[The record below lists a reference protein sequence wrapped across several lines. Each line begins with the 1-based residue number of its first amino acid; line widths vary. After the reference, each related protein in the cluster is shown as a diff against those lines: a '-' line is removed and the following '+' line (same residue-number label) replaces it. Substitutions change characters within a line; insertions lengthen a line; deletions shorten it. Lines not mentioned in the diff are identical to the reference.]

1 MLLTLVAG
9 NALAQTSYLI
19 PNDGTTSTLDLTD
32 KAVGY
37 SCKIYD
43 ASGPNANYDIYT
55 EGTLLVKVANGMC
68 LNISGTVKA
77 NDDDEVEYFAIYDG
91 STVEDN
97 LLGKFGEP
105 SGQFVSVAGSTSN
118 MLLHFLTYGWEC
130 YEGVEVTATIAVKDG
145 DFVYA
150 DNAKTHLI
158 KYVGAGGTVE
168 IPSAVTN
175 IDCNAFYG
183 CNNLNYNTVGGL
195 NYIGGSSNQYLF
207 LVGPTSTGITE
218 CTINSNTKYIGREAF
233 KDCSNLTTINVPS
246 GVTSIGD
253 NAFAGLVNVVYS
265 GSAGTE
271 NDSWGANVRN
281 GEVVGDFL
289 LGSNGTV
296 IGAYYGEGGAIIVIP
311 QAVTTICGHVFENSG
326 ITSVDFSQATGLTT
340 IGDYAFSNCDELTTV
355 TIPASV
361 TTMGYRVFDG
371 CDNISTIYCVG
382 DASASGWD
390 SEWNYGYFYGWGW
403 KRVPTIWDYNNWSID
418 ENGELSFNKDYRC
431 TSYDTYPWYA
441 LRSQIKSVKVG
452 ADVTTIGDYAFDNT
466 YGSYRNLVS
475 VDFSEATNL
484 VEIGYHAFYSNNG
497 ITTLNIPQM
506 VSSIG
511 YEAFIGV
518 KCINYYGNAGSS
530 SDKWGARV
538 RNGYVEDGFVYSDN
552 TKTYLASYI
561 GDGGSINIPS
571 GVVTIGSGA
580 FSDCTTLTA
589 VSIPASVQ
597 AIYDNAFY
605 NCSALTTVNIPASV
619 EYISYNAFYGCSSLA
634 TVDMSNATNLRY
646 IYDCA
651 FFDCTTLTAVSL
663 PASVEYIGSSAFSSC
678 SSLETVDMSNATNLR
693 YICSYAFSD
702 CAALSSVSI
711 PESIVRVD
719 YDAFYNCSSSLFT
732 QQGGFY
738 YLGNNTNPYVV
749 LMKPVTPGNI
759 STLRVENGVKAVA
772 VNAFNGCTAFPTTEN
787 GASYVGSS
795 SNSYLILAK
804 ASSTEITSCTIN
816 SNTKIIA
823 PFAFWDCCELSNQK
837 VTIPEGIELMG
848 YQAFGCG
855 NGSAPKF
862 ECNEGSQPARWDEY
876 WNPNGGQVVWGAD
889 SYEID
894 ANGVLTINKCV
905 DANNYTDY
913 PWYSKAES
921 ITKVVF
927 AEGVSCVGK
936 YAFYNYNLTEVVIPS
951 TMESIGDYAFRYCYN
966 LSDINLD
973 DATSLTSIGDNAFD
987 NCDALTN
994 INLGNAT
1001 SLTSIGKYAFYSC
1014 DILSDINLDN
1024 ATSLTTIG
1032 EYAFAYCN
1040 TLTDINL
1047 SNATNLTSIC
1057 KYAFYYCNHLETI
1070 ELPSSVTFIGE
1081 YAFNSYSNLEYNVSE
1096 GVRYLG
1102 NTSNPYLYLA
1112 KVNSTSDEQYTINAN
1127 TRFIGINAFSGC
1139 SNLSS
1144 ITIPASV
1151 TSIGYNAFGG
1161 CSKLITI
1168 DVPSTVTYIER
1179 NAFNDVGNINY
1190 NGPYG
1195 TATDTWGAGARNG
1208 SIDDNFVYAD
1218 ATRTTIVKY
1227 IGSDTEVTIPASVET
1242 IGNHAFEYKGITSVD
1257 FSQATQLTQ
1266 IGEYAFCNTSLTE
1279 VAIPA
1284 SVETIGAFAFYEC
1297 HQLESVDFS
1306 SAISLATIDQYAFY
1320 YCNKLTSVVI
1330 PESVVIIGNY
1340 AFQYCN
1346 SLTEV
1351 AVPSSVKSV
1360 GSYVF
1365 SNCES
1370 LTEVDFSQAT
1380 SLISIGYYV
1389 FSGCSNLLSSIEIPS
1404 TVTNISSD
1412 AFYGIKNII
1421 YNGSAG
1427 GATEKFGALT
1437 RNGTFDGNFVF
1448 ADEAKTALTGY
1459 TCKSGSVTIPDGVKT
1474 IGAYA
1479 FDKCSDVTVTIP
1491 SALSISSIGQYAFND
1506 IANVINYNSYE
1517 TNSPWGAK
1525 KYFKSSDIDID
1536 ENGFIFTAG
1545 SERTELIGYMGS
1557 ATDIVIPQTVT
1568 TIADEVFKDLSITS
1582 VDFSSAENLES
1593 IGQYAFYNCDNL
1605 TSIYIPATVTSMGY
1619 YAFADCSNLSINCA
1633 AADRPDGWDYSWNP
1647 SNRPVR
1653 WLCDAWSIDETGL
1666 LTVKADV
1673 SCNWN
1678 QYPWYRY
1685 KNYYNNNITGVAF
1698 AEGVTTIGE
1707 GAFYDANWRG
1717 YYNYI
1722 ATVTI
1727 PSTVTTIGGNAFYS
1741 CSNITSVYYA
1751 SLSSL
1756 CGIDFED
1763 KDSNPLNNGATLYIN
1778 GEEKTEITIPAEV
1791 TSIGQYAFYNCDNI
1805 TKVVIHD
1812 GVEIVGYYAF
1822 YSCDNLTIWCEA
1834 GAKPEGW
1841 HSNWNPSGRT
1851 VIWDMNNWSLSD
1863 DGLLTVK
1870 KSFSYE
1876 NSSSYPWYYF
1886 QSDIKAVKFEAA
1898 VTEIGNNAFY
1908 DYDNLLTVDFS
1919 EATGLTSIGYRT
1931 FCSCSYLTTVDM
1943 SGATS
1948 LTTIGSE
1955 AFYESNRISRVD
1967 FASEKSLLEM
1977 QYADS
1982 YSNPLRNGANAFI
1995 NDVETAEIVVPENV
2009 TAIGQYA
2016 LYGCSNLTKIV
2027 VHGNVAEMGTCAID
2041 GSSELV
2047 IWCEAESKPDGWNS
2061 SWNPDGHTV
2070 MWDYK
2075 NWSLSD
2081 DGLLTVKKSFSYD
2094 YSEDYPWNYFQS
2106 DIKTVKLEAAV
2117 TEIGNNAF
2125 YDYDNLLTV
2134 DFSEATGLTS
2144 IGQYAFNNCDNLE
2157 SVTIPA
2163 AVTKIGSSAFNDC
2176 DNLKTVDLSNTAVL
2190 KTIGDYAFS
2199 SCDNLESV
2207 TIPAAVTEIGDY
2219 AFSNCSSLATVELSD
2234 NASLKSIGERAF
2246 YYCGA
2251 LSSIDLSKAKVLE
2264 EIGGYAFYECDKL
2277 TSVYIPLSVESIG
2290 EFAFSYSDNLSIIN
2304 CEATSAGDN
2313 WDGNW
2318 NYKNGNYYPVA
2329 WDCTNW
2335 SLSSDGLL
2343 TVKKQY
2349 NFESKEAYPWYELR
2363 SQITGVEFDNSNAT
2377 FTSIGNYA
2385 FYCYSNLQ
2393 TATIPAGVTAI
2404 GDHAFQGCNNLKVVD
2419 LSNTTTLA
2427 TIGDYAFYGCG
2438 ELQSLTIP
2446 STVTSIGNDAFRE
2459 CQKLETIDLSKLTS
2473 LESIGSRA
2481 FYNCDQLASAYIPL
2495 SVQSV
2500 GEYAFYSCDNL
2511 GLIYIEAETLVPD
2524 GWDSNWSNYNN
2535 VAWDCTNWSLSAS
2548 GKLTIKKQFTA
2559 ENAESYPWYQMRSQ
2573 ITSVEFDNSNATFT
2587 AIGNYAFYGCENLTA
2602 IEISATVESIGN
2614 YAFYGCQKLESVEL
2628 SDNTSLESIGNHA
2641 FYECNALADIDLSKA
2656 TKLKTIGQYAFYN
2669 CDGLTTMTIPASVTF
2684 IDNEVFSYSENMQFI
2699 SCEAPSFPDGWN
2711 GSWNYGYFN
2720 YSWKHLPVLWD
2731 CNNMSLSNDGML
2743 TVSKDYEFESYDNY
2757 PWYNLKGLIK
2767 GVTFESGVTV
2777 IGDYAF
2783 YNWGS
2788 YYPNLATV
2796 VIPATVASIGN
2807 YAFYYCQNLTSADL
2821 KGAYGLTT
2829 IGNYAFYEC
2838 GLTEIT
2844 IPANVTTIEEGA
2856 FEYCSNVESINL
2868 SGATSLETI
2877 ETNAF
2882 FDCFKTFNID
2892 VPSNVTYIGDG
2903 AFQNIKNLKY
2913 SGSYGDPSDTWG
2925 ALARNAYVDGDFTY
2939 RDGTKTYLLGYT
2951 GNGGNITIPSTV
2963 VTIGDNVFAE
2973 KENIT
2978 GVEITAN
2985 VMQIGSSAFAD
2996 CSNLAT
3002 VNLSNATNLTTIG
3015 SGAFSGCNA
3024 LTSVTIPSTVT
3035 SINNRAFNYCESLV
3049 TVDLSNATSLK
3060 TIGSSAFNY
3069 CENLSRVDLS
3079 NATSLEYIDNY
3090 VFYGC
3095 AALQSIVI
3103 PSKVEYI
3110 GSYAFQN
3117 CTSLRTVNL
3126 NNATGLYHIY
3136 NNAFDGCYNLYTI
3149 DLSKATNLEYIDGYA
3164 FSDCDALTQVTIPA
3178 KVGSISDGAF
3188 SDCNNLATVNMSNA
3202 KNLGYIGHYA
3212 FQECALTSVAIPE
3225 NVTSIGDY
3233 AFGDC
3238 SSLSSV
3244 SIPNGI
3250 VHVGE
3255 NAFSNCNN
3263 LTFTQSNGFC
3273 YLGNSQNQYVV
3284 LVKPV
3289 AAGDLSSCTVNSGV
3303 KIVAVGAFNNC
3314 TVFPTTEN
3322 GACYV
3327 GNNSNPYLILARAES
3342 QDISSCT
3349 INSNTRIIAPRAF
3362 WNCYSLSSLDIP
3374 VGVEHVGYYA
3384 VGYYYGAP
3392 EVNCYTGDP
3401 SQWDGAW
3408 NPYGNNTNWA
3418 VDGWEFN
3425 EVSGLLTVKTD
3436 VVLWHQSYYPW
3447 YDLISSIR
3455 EIQFTDNVSRIGDYA
3470 FYNYYNL
3477 TKVTIPASVT
3487 SIGYEAF
3494 YNCNGLSTVDFSNA
3508 SGLQSIGYEAFAY
3521 CYNLNNAD
3529 LSGATNLKS
3538 IGSYA
3543 FYYDNLNKIVIPA
3556 SVEEIGYYVFWY
3568 WNSNV
3573 ALCEANG
3580 PAEGWD
3586 DNWTTY
3592 AKIWH
3597 YNNNALTLTVNNS
3610 SYGSVRTNTVN
3621 DVDVNQVIPNGIYT
3635 YGDVVSIEAVS
3646 NSGSIFLR
3654 WNDGVTDNQRD
3665 ITITDNLSLEA
3676 IFGSD
3681 GTVYTVNVGTNNSNW
3696 GTVTGTGNY
3705 VSGDYVE
3712 LEAVPAE
3719 HYHFVRWSDDEENT
3733 DPNRSFYID
3742 SDVSFSAVFEPDP
3755 CMVTVNVTGNGTVE
3769 NEAQYGYATC
3779 PTIYAYPEEGWYLAY
3794 WTTPDGTYFDNNHGF
3809 WIYNDTELTA
3819 VFKPVQ
3825 NVTVGT
3831 NIVEAYGRKYN
3842 NCKFEAE
3849 VSGEYVI
3856 YGASINNY
3864 PYIYVYD
3871 AYGYELAQ
3879 TSGSDRI
3886 TIDLE
3891 AGETY
3896 YIGAGNNNSAIE
3908 KMQLFI
3914 MASVSITA
3922 QGNGGT
3928 FEGDGEYTY
3937 GDDVTV
3943 TATPNEG
3950 MFFVKWSDGE
3960 NKNVYSLK
3968 AYGNTTL
3975 NAEFSAIHQA
3985 VEGDNTVVGFYSGVT
4000 ENYNCQFTPS
4010 YSGPYVFFSQSE
4022 NDTYGILYDENKT
4035 VLESDDNSGENGNF
4049 SFTYELEAG
4058 KTYYIAASY
4067 VYTGNAGDEMNLVIG
4082 TPVNVTATVDGNGS
4096 VLGAGLYAYGSKVTL
4111 RANPE
4116 SGNRFVR
4123 WSDLSTANPYQFT
4136 VYEDVELQAIFADES
4151 EDVYA
4156 VSAVV
4161 NNNSYGS
4168 VSGGSNYTAG
4178 ERVELAVTAN
4188 SGYTFICWTDGNSQN
4203 PRVFNASE
4211 NVSLM
4216 AVLTPEGTTVH
4227 TVSATANDAN
4237 MGNVTG
4243 GRYYADGETAT
4254 ISAVPVSGYKFVRW
4268 NDGTTTNPLVFTV
4281 TGDTEIEAMFV
4292 DESTPVYTVSVGVA
4306 SASANFGSVSGGGV
4320 FISGEPVSLT
4330 ASAIEHYQFVKWS
4343 NNETANPYNFNVS
4356 SNVDVA
4362 AVFEPMNYNVTV
4374 VAENGIVT
4382 NGDGPRKYGT
4392 WTTISV
4398 QAAEH
4403 YHFVGWLDGQTSTTR
4418 TEQVL
4423 GDLEFTA
4430 LFEKDKYQIN
4440 AWADND
4446 ATVSGTG
4453 EYEYEATATLTVTP
4467 AEGYH
4472 FVKWSDDATAQN
4484 PRQIVVDKN
4493 LDLYAQTAI
4502 NEYQVTVDA
4511 ANGSV
4516 EGITNPYNHGSE
4528 GTFTAVPA
4536 DGYRFVRWSATNR
4549 ENPFTMQITS
4559 NVVLRPLFASP
4570 DDDVYDV
4577 VVSATEGGA
4586 VTGGG
4591 IFLKDEK
4598 TTITATPDQ
4607 GYHFVKWSNGKTE
4620 TSFELTVTESVN
4632 LKAEFD
4638 KNVHTLTVSAGANG
4652 TVTGGGTVE
4661 AGSSAEISATAAEG
4675 YHFVKWSDGNT
4686 SASRTVVVDKDI
4698 ELTAEFAIN
4707 TYAVKASATNG
4718 KVEGAGNYN
4727 HGAEATLTATA
4738 AEGYHFVKWSD
4749 GVETA
4754 TRKVTVK
4761 SDLSFTA
4768 EFAINTYAVK
4778 VTAAN
4783 GTATGEGTYEHG
4795 AKAKLSVTA
4804 AEGYHFVKWSDGE
4817 TKATRTVVVTDN
4829 VTLTAE
4835 FEINSYT
4842 VSASA
4847 TNGTGEGTG
4856 TYNYGAEATL
4866 TAVANTGYHFTKWS
4880 DGVETAT
4887 RKVTVKSDLSFT
4899 AEFVVNSYTISVDSA
4914 ANGTIT
4920 GAGTYTYGATATLE
4934 AKANKGY
4941 HFVMWTDSVMTAT
4954 RTVEVT
4960 GNATFSAVF
4969 AGDSYELTV
4978 KAKNGTVEGAG
4989 TYENGTEATLTAVA
5003 DAGYIFSKWD
5013 DDNTDNPR
5021 TVTVTGNKT
5030 YTATFKKALY
5040 SVTVNAE
5047 NGQITGAA
5055 DSLELGATV
5064 TLTAIADEGYHFV
5077 MWSDS
5082 VTENPRT
5089 VTLTA
5094 ELLQQVKDS
5103 IEFTAIF
5110 EVNTDVADEAAEAV
5124 NIFAYGN
5131 TIVVENAVSDIFV
5144 YNAMGRLIERVAAE
5158 AGRTEIKIDGAGIH
5172 VVKTGNTA
5180 KRVMIND

>member
-1 MLLTLVAG
+1 MKKLFLLCTMLLALVVGKAE
-9 NALAQTSYLI
+9 NETAQILNNDDGDYVLI
-19 PNDGTTSTLDLTD
+19 PKGDVDNPPTLELNLTG
-32 KAVGY
+32 KSVGY
-37 SCKIYD
+37 SFKILNDVGNNDGDSPNYNPNHPYYYD
-43 ASGPNANYDIYT
+43 NCGAYLLITAPVGCMINLSGTVIT
-55 EGTLLVKVANGMC
+55 EGTSWDWLE
-68 LNISGTVKA
+68 IH
-77 NDDDEVEYFAIYDG
+77 DG
-91 STVEDN
+91 STN
-97 LLGKFGEP
+97 SSPQLGSLFGNR
-105 SGQFVSVAGSTSN
+105 SGSENNTVNVISSSEN
-118 MLLHFLTYGWEC
+118 MLLFFRSDGS
-130 YEGVEVTATIAVKDG
+130 GVDLGVNVTAT
-145 DFVYA
+145 
-150 DNAKTHLI
+150 L
-158 KYVGAGGTVE
+158 
-168 IPSAVTN
+168 
-175 IDCNAFYG
+175 
-183 CNNLNYNTVGGL
+183 
-195 NYIGGSSNQYLF
+195 
-207 LVGPTSTGITE
+207 
-218 CTINSNTKYIGREAF
+218 
-233 KDCSNLTTINVPS
+233 INVDADDNGFVWNS
-246 GVTSIGD
+246 DTYELVAYTGD
-253 NAFAGLVNVVYS
+253 
-265 GSAGTE
+265 
-271 NDSWGANVRN
+271 
-281 GEVVGDFL
+281 
-289 LGSNGTV
+289 
-296 IGAYYGEGGAIIVIP
+296 GGNIVIP
-311 QAVTTICGHVFENSG
+311 SSITTIGSNVFANNSD
-326 ITSVDFSQATGLTT
+326 ITSVDFSQATNLTAIGEKAFAYCGNIESINIPENVQTIGKNAFAGILIVYYEGTADDENDDNWGATVRNGQISGDFVLNAAGNTIAKYIGDGGEVQIPSTVTTIGDDAFSGRGDIESVDFSLATSLTT
-340 IGDYAFSNCDELTTV
+340 IGNSAFYYCDGLIEIA
-355 TIPASV
+355 IPASV
-361 TTMGYRVFDG
+361 TT
-371 CDNISTIYCVG
+371 
-382 DASASGWD
+382 
-390 SEWNYGYFYGWGW
+390 
-403 KRVPTIWDYNNWSID
+403 
-418 ENGELSFNKDYRC
+418 
-431 TSYDTYPWYA
+431 
-441 LRSQIKSVKVG
+441 
-452 ADVTTIGDYAFDNT
+452 
-466 YGSYRNLVS
+466 
-475 VDFSEATNL
+475 
-484 VEIGYHAFYSNNG
+484 
-497 ITTLNIPQM
+497 
-506 VSSIG
+506 
-511 YEAFIGV
+511 
-518 KCINYYGNAGSS
+518 
-530 SDKWGARV
+530 
-538 RNGYVEDGFVYSDN
+538 
-552 TKTYLASYI
+552 
-561 GDGGSINIPS
+561 
-571 GVVTIGSGA
+571 
-580 FSDCTTLTA
+580 
-589 VSIPASVQ
+589 
-597 AIYDNAFY
+597 
-605 NCSALTTVNIPASV
+605 
-619 EYISYNAFYGCSSLA
+619 
-634 TVDMSNATNLRY
+634 
-646 IYDCA
+646 
-651 FFDCTTLTAVSL
+651 
-663 PASVEYIGSSAFSSC
+663 
-678 SSLETVDMSNATNLR
+678 
-693 YICSYAFSD
+693 
-702 CAALSSVSI
+702 
-711 PESIVRVD
+711 
-719 YDAFYNCSSSLFT
+719 
-732 QQGGFY
+732 
-738 YLGNNTNPYVV
+738 
-749 LMKPVTPGNI
+749 
-759 STLRVENGVKAVA
+759 
-772 VNAFNGCTAFPTTEN
+772 
-787 GASYVGSS
+787 
-795 SNSYLILAK
+795 
-804 ASSTEITSCTIN
+804 
-816 SNTKIIA
+816 
-823 PFAFWDCCELSNQK
+823 
-837 VTIPEGIELMG
+837 
-848 YQAFGCG
+848 
-855 NGSAPKF
+855 
-862 ECNEGSQPARWDEY
+862 
-876 WNPNGGQVVWGAD
+876 
-889 SYEID
+889 
-894 ANGVLTINKCV
+894 
-905 DANNYTDY
+905 
-913 PWYSKAES
+913 
-921 ITKVVF
+921 
-927 AEGVSCVGK
+927 
-936 YAFYNYNLTEVVIPS
+936 
-951 TMESIGDYAFRYCYN
+951 
-966 LSDINLD
+966 
-973 DATSLTSIGDNAFD
+973 IGDNAFQYCD
-987 NCDALTN
+987 NL
-994 INLGNAT
+994 AT
-1001 SLTSIGKYAFYSC
+1001 VDFSL
-1014 DILSDINLDN
+1014 
-1024 ATSLTTIG
+1024 ATTLTTIG
-1032 EYAFAYCN
+1032 EYAFASCG
-1040 TLTDINL
+1040 LDEIDIP
-1047 SNATNLTSIC
+1047 SRVS
-1057 KYAFYYCNHLETI
+1057 TI
-1070 ELPSSVTFIGE
+1070 G
-1081 YAFNSYSNLEYNVSE
+1081 
-1096 GVRYLG
+1096 
-1102 NTSNPYLYLA
+1102 
-1112 KVNSTSDEQYTINAN
+1112 D
-1127 TRFIGINAFSGC
+1127 NAFEGIKVV
-1139 SNLSS
+1139 NYEGE
-1144 ITIPASV
+1144 TGSV
-1151 TSIGYNAFGG
+1151 S
-1161 CSKLITI
+1161 
-1168 DVPSTVTYIER
+1168 
-1179 NAFNDVGNINY
+1179 
-1190 NGPYG
+1190 
-1195 TATDTWGAGARNG
+1195 DTWGALARNG
-1208 SIDDNFVYAD
+1208 QISGDFVLNVAGN
-1218 ATRTTIVKY
+1218 TIIKY
-1227 IGSDTEVTIPASVET
+1227 IGEGGEVQIPSMVTT
-1242 IGNHAFEYKGITSVD
+1242 IGDDAFNDRDDIESVD
-1257 FSQATQLTQ
+1257 FSLA
-1266 IGEYAFCNTSLTE
+1266 TSLTTIDNAAFYDCDALTSI
-1279 VAIPA
+1279 AIPA
-1284 SVETIGAFAFYEC
+1284 SVETIGGRAFLGCDA
-1297 HQLESVDFS
+1297 LESVDLS
-1306 SAISLATIDQYAFY
+1306 
-1320 YCNKLTSVVI
+1320 
-1330 PESVVIIGNY
+1330 G
-1340 AFQYCN
+1340 
-1346 SLTEV
+1346 
-1351 AVPSSVKSV
+1351 
-1360 GSYVF
+1360 
-1365 SNCES
+1365 
-1370 LTEVDFSQAT
+1370 AT
-1380 SLISIGYYV
+1380 SL
-1389 FSGCSNLLSSIEIPS
+1389 
-1404 TVTNISSD
+1404 T
-1412 AFYGIKNII
+1412 
-1421 YNGSAG
+1421 
-1427 GATEKFGALT
+1427 
-1437 RNGTFDGNFVF
+1437 
-1448 ADEAKTALTGY
+1448 
-1459 TCKSGSVTIPDGVKT
+1459 TID
-1474 IGAYA
+1474 
-1479 FDKCSDVTVTIP
+1479 D
-1491 SALSISSIGQYAFND
+1491 YAFNNCD
-1506 IANVINYNSYE
+1506 ALTTIAIPASVE
-1517 TNSPWGAK
+1517 T
-1525 KYFKSSDIDID
+1525 
-1536 ENGFIFTAG
+1536 
-1545 SERTELIGYMGS
+1545 IGYMTFEGCDNLQTVDLSGATSLTTIGNSAFYDCDALISIAIPASVETIEYRAFYQCYALKSIDLNS
-1557 ATDIVIPQTVT
+1557 ATG
-1568 TIADEVFKDLSITS
+1568 
-1582 VDFSSAENLES
+1582 LES
-1593 IGQYAFYNCDNL
+1593 IG
-1605 TSIYIPATVTSMGY
+1605 G
-1619 YAFADCSNLSINCA
+1619 YAFADCGTISVDVPKTVTSIGMYAFNGMPNINYTGTANDDYSNNWGASARNGQVGNFIYSDSDHKSLVGCIITHGSVEIPAGVEYIGDRIFKNNVNVSVTIPSSVTSIDYSAFAGVANIINNSNYHTNEPWGATNNNKTIDGDFVYNDNNKTTIVGYIGEGGSIEIPAGVETINEYAFSGSGTLTAVDFSKTTGLSIGEYAFSGCGLTEVTIPANVSSLGAVIFAGNLNLAVINCEFPMEQS
-1633 AADRPDGWDYSWNP
+1633 ADVCPNGNWYWKTGGGERYPVKWQCNDWQLSDDG
-1647 SNRPVR
+1647 V
-1653 WLCDAWSIDETGL
+1653 
-1666 LTVKADV
+1666 LTVKANINYD
-1673 SCNWN
+1673 SYDY
-1678 QYPWYRY
+1678 YPWSDFRSQIESVEFAS
-1685 KNYYNNNITGVAF
+1685 NVTAIGVY
-1698 AEGVTTIGE
+1698 
-1707 GAFYDANWRG
+1707 AFYGLDAMAE
-1717 YYNYI
+1717 I
-1722 ATVTI
+1722 TI
-1727 PSTVTTIGGNAFYS
+1727 PSTITEIGGYAFYD
-1741 CSNITSVYYA
+1741 CDA
-1751 SLSSL
+1751 L
-1756 CGIDFED
+1756 
-1763 KDSNPLNNGATLYIN
+1763 
-1778 GEEKTEITIPAEV
+1778 TEITIPATV
-1791 TSIGQYAFYNCDNI
+1791 QTMGDQ
-1805 TKVVIHD
+1805 VIY
-1812 GVEIVGYYAF
+1812 E
-1822 YSCDNLTIWCEA
+1822 CDNLNIIYCEA
-1834 GAKPEGW
+1834 ETKPAGW
-1841 HSNWNPSGRT
+1841 DVNWNYGYFSSYGWGR
-1851 VIWDMNNWSLSD
+1851 IPALMDCKNLSLSD
-1863 DGLLTVK
+1863 DGLLTVTK
-1870 KSFSYE
+1870 NYNYDDASY
-1876 NSSSYPWYYF
+1876 YPWYYLIGKE
-1886 QSDIKAVKFEAA
+1886 QLTAVEF
-1898 VTEIGNNAFY
+1898 
-1908 DYDNLLTVDFS
+1908 
-1919 EATGLTSIGYRT
+1919 TS
-1931 FCSCSYLTTVDM
+1931 
-1943 SGATS
+1943 
-1948 LTTIGSE
+1948 
-1955 AFYESNRISRVD
+1955 
-1967 FASEKSLLEM
+1967 
-1977 QYADS
+1977 
-1982 YSNPLRNGANAFI
+1982 
-1995 NDVETAEIVVPENV
+1995 NV
-2009 TAIGQYA
+2009 TAIGDYA
-2016 LYGCSNLTKIV
+2016 FYNYQSNLTSVTIPASVQSIGTEAFRDCYNLETAALSSNSALKTIGEQAFYGCYKL
-2027 VHGNVAEMGTCAID
+2027 GNNNLDNAAGLESIGQQAFYNCAMTSVTIPAQVTTMGSGVFQSCDKLSVINCYAEKRP
-2041 GSSELV
+2041 E
-2047 IWCEAESKPDGWNS
+2047 GWSS
-2061 SWNPDGHTV
+2061 SWNGSSATV
-2070 MWDYK
+2070 MWDFT

-2081 DGLLTVKKSFSYD
+2081 GVLSFNKDYDFESY
-2094 YSEDYPWNYFQS
+2094 SDYPWNEFRSQITGL
-2106 DIKTVKLEAAV
+2106 DLGQNV
-2117 TEIGNNAF
+2117 TLIGNYAF
-2125 YDYDNLLTV
+2125 Y
-2134 DFSEATGLTS
+2134 
-2144 IGQYAFNNCDNLE
+2144 NCDNLE
-2157 SVTIPA
+2157 SATIPA

-2176 DNLKTVDLSNTAVL
+2176 DNLKVVDLSNTTSL
-2190 KTIGDYAFS
+2190 LTIGNSAFNG
-2199 SCDNLESV
+2199 CYNLESA
-2207 TIPAAVTEIGDY
+2207 TIPSTVTSIGDN
-2219 AFSNCSSLATVELSD
+2219 AFKNCSSLATVEISD
-2234 NASLKSIGERAF
+2234 NASLTSIGKYAF
-2246 YYCGA
+2246 YGCNTLA
-2251 LSSIDLSKAKVLE
+2251 TIDLSKATSLD
-2264 EIGGYAFYECDKL
+2264 EIGQEAFYDCDAL
-2277 TSVYIPLSVESIG
+2277 TSITIPASVTTMG
-2290 EFAFSYSDNLSIIN
+2290 NQVFYNSDYLPIIY
-2304 CEATSAGDN
+2304 CEAPSAGDN
-2313 WDGNW
+2313 WNGDW
-2318 NYKNGNYYPVA
+2318 NYGVFNGSWKRLPVA
-2329 WDCTNW
+2329 WDCNNW

-2349 NFESKEAYPWYELR
+2349 NFESVEEYPWYQLR
-2363 SQITGVEFDNSNAT
+2363 SQITGVAFDNSNAT

-2419 LSNTTTLA
+2419 LSNTTTLV
-2427 TIGDYAFYGCG
+2427 TIGGYAFYECSD
-2438 ELQSLTIP
+2438 LQSLTIP
-2446 STVTSIGNDAFRE
+2446 SSVTSIGNDAFRE

-2511 GLIYIEAETLVPD
+2511 GLIYIEADKSVPD
-2524 GWDSNWSNYNN
+2524 GWDSNWSNYNS

-2602 IEISATVESIGN
+2602 IEIPATVESIGN
-2614 YAFYGCQKLESVEL
+2614 YAFYYCQKLESVEL
-2628 SDNTSLESIGNHA
+2628 SDNTSLESIGNRA
-2641 FYECNALADIDLSKA
+2641 FRECNALADIDLSKA

-2720 YSWKHLPVLWD
+2720 YSWKYLPVLWD
-2731 CNNMSLSNDGML
+2731 CNNVSLSEEGML

-2757 PWYNLKGLIK
+2757 PWYSLYELIK
-2767 GVTFESGVTV
+2767 GVTFEPGVTV

-2783 YNWGS
+2783 YSWGDI
-2788 YYPNLATV
+2788 YPNLATV
-2796 VIPATVASIGN
+2796 VIPATVTEIGEQ
-2807 YAFYYCQNLTSADL
+2807 AFYLCQNLTTADL

-2829 IGNYAFYEC
+2829 IGNYAFYYC

-2844 IPANVTTIEEGA
+2844 IPANVTSIKEGA
-2856 FEYCSNVESINL
+2856 FEYCNNVESINL
-2868 SGATSLETI
+2868 SGATSLERI

-2882 FDCFKTFNID
+2882 YDCFKTFNID
-2892 VPSNVTYIGDG
+2892 VPSTVTYIGDG

-2913 SGSYGDPSDTWG
+2913 NGSYGSSSDRWG
-2925 ALARNAYVDGDFTY
+2925 ALARNAYVEGDFTY

-2963 VTIGDNVFAE
+2963 VTIGDKAFYQ

-3035 SINNRAFNYCESLV
+3035 SINNSAFNYCESLV

-3060 TIGSSAFNY
+3060 TIGSSAFNS

-3079 NATSLEYIDNY
+3079 NATSLKTIGDYAFEDCKALTSITIPATVTSIGSYAFSNCEKLATADLSNAANLERIGDGM
-3090 VFYGC
+3090 FYNCKVLGMV
-3095 AALQSIVI
+3095 VI
-3103 PSKVEYI
+3103 PSKVVVI
-3110 GSYAFQN
+3110 GNYAFQN

-3126 NNATGLYHIY
+3126 NNATSLREIY
-3136 NNAFDGCYNLYTI
+3136 SNAFYECNNLTTI
-3149 DLSKATNLEYIDGYA
+3149 DLSKATNLERISYNVFYN
-3164 FSDCDALTQVTIPA
+3164 CDALTQVTIPA
-3178 KVGSISDGAF
+3178 KVREIGEGAF
-3188 SDCNNLATVNMSNA
+3188 SYCNNLATVNMTNA
-3202 KNLGYIGHYA
+3202 KSLEYIGGSA
-3212 FQECALTSVAIPE
+3212 FEECALASVAIPE
-3225 NVTSIGDY
+3225 NVTYIGDD
-3233 AFGDC
+3233 AFRGI
-3238 SSLSSV
+3238 SALRTV

-3250 VHVGE
+3250 IHVGE
-3255 NAFSNCNN
+3255 NAFSGCSN
-3263 LTFTQSNGFC
+3263 LTFNVQNGFC

-3303 KIVAVGAFNNC
+3303 KIVAVGAFNDC

-3327 GNNSNPYLILARAES
+3327 GNNSNPYLILARAASDE
-3342 QDISSCT
+3342 ISSCT
-3349 INSNTRIIAPRAF
+3349 INSNTRIIAPYAF
-3362 WNCYSLSSLDIP
+3362 WECCSLSSATITIP
-3374 VGVEHVGYYA
+3374 AGVEYVGYYA
-3384 VGYYYGAP
+3384 FGCGTYGEAP
-3392 EVNCYTGDP
+3392 EFNCQTGDP
-3401 SQWDGAW
+3401 SQWDGEW
-3408 NPYGNNTNWA
+3408 NPYGNNTNTNWA
-3418 VDGWEFN
+3418 VDGWEFDN
-3425 EVSGLLTVKTD
+3425 NSGLLTVNTD
-3436 VVLWHQSYYPW
+3436 VVLWSQSYYPW
-3447 YDLISSIR
+3447 YSLRDQIKSVK
-3455 EIQFTDNVSRIGDYA
+3455 FTENVSRIGYQA
-3470 FYNYYNL
+3470 FYNYTNM
-3477 TKVTIPASVT
+3477 TTA
-3487 SIGYEAF
+3487 
-3494 YNCNGLSTVDFSNA
+3494 DFSNA
-3508 SGLQSIGYEAFAY
+3508 SGLESIGEEAFSHTY
-3521 CYNLNNAD
+3521 YLGEVD

-3543 FYYDNLNKIVIPA
+3543 FYHVTPNKIVIPA
-3556 SVEEIGYYVFWY
+3556 SAEEIGEYAFWY
-3568 WNSNV
+3568 WSSNYV
-3573 ALCEANG
+3573 VLCEADG

-3586 DNWTTY
+3586 NEWTTFV
-3592 AKIWH
+3592 KIWH
-3597 YNNNALTLTVNNS
+3597 YNNNTLALSVNNS

-3654 WNDGVTDNQRD
+3654 WNDGVTNNQRD

-3742 SDVSFSAVFEPDP
+3742 SDVSFYAEFEPDP

-3769 NEAQYGYATC
+3769 NEAQYAYGTC
-3779 PTIYAYPEEGWYLAY
+3779 PTIYAYPDEGWYLAY
-3794 WTTPDGTYFDNNHGF
+3794 WTTPNGTYFDKNYGF
-3809 WIYNDTELTA
+3809 WIYNDTEVTA

-3825 NVTVGT
+3825 NVTVGA
-3831 NIVEAYGRKYN
+3831 NIVEAYGYKYN

-3856 YGASINNY
+3856 YGASINNS

-3871 AYGYELAQ
+3871 ADGYELASA
-3879 TSGSDRI
+3879 SGSDRI

-3896 YIGAGNNNSAIE
+3896 YIGAGNSNGAIE

-4049 SFTYELEAG
+4049 SFTYELTAG
-4058 KTYYIAASY
+4058 QTYYIAASY

-4096 VLGAGLYAYGSKVTL
+4096 VQGTGMYAYGSKVTL

-4254 ISAVPVSGYKFVRW
+4254 INAVPASGYKFVRW

-4398 QAAEH
+4398 QPAEH
-4403 YHFVGWLDGQTSTTR
+4403 YHFVGWFDGQTSTTR

-4453 EYEYEATATLTVTP
+4453 EYEYEATATLTITP

-4511 ANGSV
+4511 ANGTV
-4516 EGITNPYNHGSE
+4516 EGISNPYTHGSE

-4577 VVSATEGGA
+4577 VVSATEGGS

-4607 GYHFVKWSNGKTE
+4607 GYHFVKWSNGQTE

-4707 TYAVKASATNG
+4707 TYTVKASATNG
-4718 KVEGAGNYN
+4718 TVTGAGTYT

-4768 EFAINTYAVK
+4768 EFAINTYVVK

-4783 GTATGEGTYEHG
+4783 GTVTGEGTYEHG

-4829 VTLTAE
+4829 LTLTAE

-4842 VSASA
+4842 VRASA
-4847 TNGTGEGTG
+4847 TNGTVEGTG

-4887 RKVTVKSDLSFT
+4887 RKVTVKSDLNFT
-4899 AEFVVNSYTISVDSA
+4899 AMFATNSYTISVDSA

-4934 AKANKGY
+4934 ATANKGY

-5021 TVTVTGNKT
+5021 TVIVTGNKT

-5131 TIVVENAVSDIFV
+5131 TIVVENATSDIFV